1 MSIFLSLLENDERYA
16 EWNTTIIIPSC
27 FCKSA
32 TGCVVCINRAVVNTV
47 VSHIDIPRLSPVRTV
62 CCVPYDTITPV
73 SRHVLS
79 VSRALYMEL
88 HFHVLVIVRRD
99 YHFRIKCLSFAN
111 VFILYKIRFYCI
123 APVPILIGLRLPPIF
138 DNLENLYFQGWSYYT
153 TIYNMNTL
161 YVNCMALLCNLIER
175 GEFNYVIITQPFFA

>member
-1 MSIFLSLLENDERYA
+1 MDKISFCFFYKMQEIFN
-16 EWNTTIIIPSC
+16 IILFC

-32 TGCVVCINRAVVNTV
+32 TGCAVCANRAVVNTV
-47 VSHIDIPRLSPVRTV
+47 VSHINSLDFPQARTV

-99 YHFRIKCLSFAN
+99 YHFHIKCLFLHERIPSIYKYA
-111 VFILYKIRFYCI
+111 FIASLRHLYK
-123 APVPILIGLRLPPIF
+123 
-138 DNLENLYFQGWSYYT
+138 
-153 TIYNMNTL
+153 
-161 YVNCMALLCNLIER
+161 
-175 GEFNYVIITQPFFA
+175 